1 MSAPSADSN
10 RRRFGVYELIWRTG
24 FLNVLTV
31 ARREL
36 GSYFVSA
43 MAWVVGALV
52 ILPVSLFGY
61 ILPVLTQN
69 QASMDGVFSL
79 LAFLMLF
86 LMPLYTMRL
95 LAEERRQGTLEMLL
109 TSPLRDWELVT
120 GKWLGGFL
128 FFVATI
134 AFTTVYIGLFLY
146 YLQDRVTYRPF
157 GISFTVGSLDWGTIG
172 SGYAGLLLV
181 GATFTAVGVFA
192 SSLTQNQI
200 IAAVLGVVGLLLLW
214 YLGIFSQFLGA
225 PYDTFFEYV
234 GAQNRYQAFG
244 RGLIQLKDVV
254 YFLSLIA
261 GSLFLATR
269 VIESR
274 RWR

>member
-1 MSAPSADSN
+1 MSDGEGAVS
-10 RRRFGVYELIWRTG
+10 RGGLYELAWRSG
-24 FLNVLTV
+24 LPNVLTI

-61 ILPVLTQN
+61 LLPVLTQG
-69 QASMDGVFSL
+69 QASMDSVFSL

-134 AFTTVYIGLFLY
+134 AFTLVYLVLFLY
-146 YLQDRVTYRPF
+146 YLQDRVPVTAF
-157 GISFTVGSLDWGTIG
+157 GHTVTFGNLDWGTIA

-181 GATFTAVGVFA
+181 GATFTALGVLA
-192 SSLTQNQI
+192 SSVTQNQI

-225 PYDTFFEYV
+225 PLDTFFDYV
-234 GAQNRYQAFG
+234 GGSNRYAGFG

-254 YFLSLIA
+254 YFLSLIV

>member
-1 MSAPSADSN
+1 MSGSSEQPTP
-10 RRRFGVYELIWRTG
+10 RRWGVYEVLWRSG
-24 FLNVLTV
+24 LLNVITI

-61 ILPVLTQN
+61 LLPILSQN
-69 QASMDGVFSL
+69 QASMDSVFSII
-79 LAFLMLF
+79 AFLMLF

-109 TSPLRDWELVT
+109 TSPLRDWELIT

-128 FFVATI
+128 FFTATI
-134 AFTTVYIGLFLY
+134 AFTLVYLVLFLY
-146 YLQDRVTYRPF
+146 YLQDRVSLHLAGQTV
-157 GISFTVGSLDWGTIG
+157 TVGNLDWGTIA

-181 GATFTAVGVFA
+181 GATFTAIGVLA
-192 SSLTQNQI
+192 SSVTQNQI
-200 IAAVLGVVGLLLLW
+200 IAAVVGVVGLMLLW

-225 PYDTFFEYV
+225 PYDSFFDYV
-234 GAQNRYQAFG
+234 GGSNRYAGFS
-244 RGLIQLKDVV
+244 RGLIQVKDVA
-254 YFLSLIA
+254 YFLSLII

>member
-1 MSAPSADSN
+1 VSATDEQASPQRGGAY
-10 RRRFGVYELIWRTG
+10 GVVWRSG
-24 FLNVLTV
+24 LLNVFTI

-61 ILPVLTQN
+61 LLPVLTQN
-69 QASMDGVFSL
+69 QASMDSVFSL
-79 LAFLMLF
+79 IAFLMLF

-109 TSPLRDWELVT
+109 TSPVRDWELIT

-134 AFTTVYIGLFLY
+134 AFTLVYVALFLY
-146 YLQDRVTYRPF
+146 YLQERVPLHLF
-157 GISFTVGSLDWGTIG
+157 GQTVTVGNLDWGTIA

-181 GATFTAVGVFA
+181 GATFTAIGLLA
-192 SSLTQNQI
+192 SSVTQNQI
-200 IAAVLGVVGLLLLW
+200 IAAVIGVVGLMLLW
-214 YLGIFSQFLGA
+214 YLGIFSQFLAA
-225 PYDTFFEYV
+225 PYDSFFDYV
-234 GAQNRYQAFG
+234 GGSNRYAGFS

-254 YFLSLIA
+254 YFLSLIV

>member
-1 MSAPSADSN
+1 MSSESAAP
-10 RRRFGVYELIWRTG
+10 RRTGVYEVLWRSG
-24 FLNVLTV
+24 LLNVLTI

-61 ILPVLTQN
+61 LLPVLTQN
-69 QASMDGVFSL
+69 QASMDSVFSL
-79 LAFLMLF
+79 IAFLMLF

-109 TSPLRDWELVT
+109 TSPVRDWELIT
-120 GKWLGGFL
+120 GKWLGGFV

-134 AFTTVYIGLFLY
+134 AFTLVYLGLFLY
-146 YLQDRVTYRPF
+146 YLQDRVTLHLL
-157 GISFTVGSLDWGTIG
+157 GQSFTVGNLDWGTIA

-181 GATFTAVGVFA
+181 GATFTAIGVLA
-192 SSLTQNQI
+192 SSVTQNQI
-200 IAAVLGVVGLLLLW
+200 IAAVLGVVGLMLLW

-225 PYDTFFEYV
+225 PLDGFFEYV
-234 GAQNRYQAFG
+234 GGSNRYAGFS
-244 RGLIQLKDVV
+244 RGLIQLKDVA
-254 YFLSLIA
+254 YFVSLIVA
-261 GSLFLATR
+261 SLFLATR